1 MATVSFSD
9 RLAFD
14 SLPMFLHSL
23 IRETIMENGAQF
35 QPQQKCVVGRP

>member
-23 IRETIMENGAQF
+23 IRETIMKNGVQF
-35 QPQQKCVVGRP
+35 QPQQKYVFGWP